1 MDKIEKLE
9 YENAMLRDKLDKEKG
24 IVQRLEN
31 WSSNAAINEMIIS
44 GKVSVNPPA
53 LYNRFQNRL
62 ADFADRY
69 SKIYIYGAGKKAARI
84 SNELIK
90 YGIDFEGYLVSPGE
104 SIKFDSFNHPVYH
117 VNEVK
122 LNGNVGVII
131 ALNRQNTINAIA
143 HIIDAKIGAIFLA
156 E

>member
-9 YENAMLRDKLDKEKG
+9 YENAMLRDKLDREKE

-31 WSSNAAINEMIIS
+31 WSSNVAINEMITR
-44 GKVSVNPPA
+44 GKVRVNH
-53 LYNRFQNRL
+53 FQNRL
-62 ADFADRY
+62 MDFADHY
-69 SKIYIYGAGKKAARI
+69 SDIYIYGAGKKAARI

-104 SIKFDSFNHPVYH
+104 SIKFNGSNYPVYH